1 MRAIDRIPA
10 FHRTSSFASLAA
22 ALLVGCATQHAQVGD
37 VTDITDP
44 ARAGRPLGA
53 ACASTEVRYCQANGS
68 KGEEGICTCMSPGA
82 ASDTLQSL
90 DSSGL

>member
-1 MRAIDRIPA
+1 M
-10 FHRTSSFASLAA
+10 FFLRTLNFTTLAA
-22 ALLVGCATQHAQVGD
+22 VLLAGCATQPAAVGD

-53 ACASTEVRYCQANGS
+53 ACSSSEVRYCQANGS
-68 KGEEGICTCMSPGA
+68 RGEEGICTCLSPGA

-90 DSSGL
+90 DTSGL

>member
-1 MRAIDRIPA
+1 MSPLARTPGFAI
-10 FHRTSSFASLAA
+10 LAA
-22 ALLVGCATQHAQVGD
+22 ALLLGCATQPAAVGD
-37 VTDITDP
+37 ITDITDP

-68 KGEEGICTCMSPGA
+68 KGEDGICTCLSPGA

-90 DSSGL
+90 DTGLL